1 MSDSTSRAAHA
12 TRTND
17 ELWQEAQRLF
27 PGGVNSPVRAFGAVG
42 GEPRFLVRGEGPYV
56 FDADGKRYIDFVGS
70 WGPLILGHAHPA
82 VVAAAIEAVKQG
94 STFGAPTPGEVELGR
109 LIVDA
114 IPSVERVRLVSSGT
128 EAVMSALRLARAF
141 TEREVIVKFEGCYH
155 GHADAMLV
163 AAGSGAA
170 TFGVP
175 TSPGVPKEMAGLT
188 LVLPFN
194 DLEAFDRLMTERGSD
209 VAAVIVEP
217 IAGNMGVVPPRFGF
231 LELLRRR
238 TGDVG
243 ALLICDEV
251 MTGFRVGYSGAQGLY
266 DLNPDLTTLSKV
278 LGGGFPIGAYGGRAD
293 VMAMIAP
300 QGPVYQAGTLAG
312 NPVAVAAGS
321 AQLRELGKPGV
332 YKKLDE
338 MGAKLTDGLL
348 SLFRE
353 LEIPVHISRVGSM
366 GTVFFHDHEVT
377 SYTDA
382 ASSDLDRFSRWF
394 RGMLERGIYLPP
406 SQFEAFFLSTA
417 LTDELIEET
426 IAAGREVA
434 KELAG

>member
-1 MSDSTSRAAHA
+1 
-12 TRTND
+12 
-17 ELWQEAQRLF
+17 
-27 PGGVNSPVRAFGAVG
+27 
-42 GEPRFLVRGEGPYV
+42 
-56 FDADGKRYIDFVGS
+56 
-70 WGPLILGHAHPA
+70 
-82 VVAAAIEAVKQG
+82 VVAAAIEAVKRG
-94 STFGAPTPGEVELGR
+94 STFGAPTPGEVDLGR
-109 LIVDA
+109 LIIDA
-114 IPSVERVRLVSSGT
+114 IPTVEKVRLVSSGT

-141 TEREVIVKFEGCYH
+141 TERELIVKFEGCYH
-155 GHADAMLV
+155 GHADSMLV

-194 DLEAFDRLMTERGSD
+194 DLEAFDRLMTERGSE

-217 IAGNMGVVPPRFGF
+217 VAGNMGVVPPRFGF
-231 LELLRRR
+231 LDLLRRR

-293 VMAMIAP
+293 VMGKIAP
-300 QGPVYQAGTLAG
+300 EGPVYQAGTLAG

-321 AQLRELGKPGV
+321 AQRRELGKPGV
-332 YKKLDE
+332 YNQLDE
-338 MGAKLTDGLL
+338 RGTKLTDGFLNV
-348 SLFRE
+348 FRE
-353 LEIPVHISRVGSM
+353 LEIPVHVSRVGSM

-382 ASSDLDRFSRWF
+382 ARSDLDRFSRWF
-394 RGMLERGIYLPP
+394 RGMLDRGIYLPP

-426 IAAGREVA
+426 IAAGRAVA